1 MRRVLIAG
9 IAVLAFSLPTVAQDA
24 AHIVA
29 AYRQAIGD
37 AENLSTLRSWSISGK
52 ISSADGSWK
61 RSYRAWVEGAKVRTE
76 LVLQPGIVAASWTD
90 GTHGW
95 SIQPWTQ
102 SLVPQPLN
110 QAALWRLQV
119 MARLW
124 QNDLLNPAA
133 TLEYVGTEEIDGSDC
148 HKLRARHADGSVW
161 TYFLD
166 PDLGLLVKV
175 TVEASIN
182 GEEVQWNATLGNYQ
196 RVEGVLLPMV
206 LDTSNGLLL
215 VERYQLNPALDAALF
230 APPAK

>member
-1 MRRVLIAG
+1 
-9 IAVLAFSLPTVAQDA
+9 
-24 AHIVA
+24 
-29 AYRQAIGD
+29 
-37 AENLSTLRSWSISGK
+37 
-52 ISSADGSWK
+52 
-61 RSYRAWVEGAKVRTE
+61 
-76 LVLQPGIVAASWTD
+76 
-90 GTHGW
+90 
-95 SIQPWTQ
+95 
-102 SLVPQPLN
+102 
-110 QAALWRLQV
+110 